1 MPSPPTPVSAPISE
15 VAVFLDRARI
25 TRSGEITLALGESVL
40 AIAGLP
46 TTLHPDSVRV
56 KARGAGIRIISIDV
70 ASVQLVQ
77 TPDVNAAEVSAKLE
91 ERENKQKEL
100 NDVQAVQQER
110 QKMVAA
116 TRVTGSVDLVKGLA
130 WGRTSIES
138 LQALS
143 AYADR
148 EDAACRAELREIA
161 AQLKAVQREID
172 ALRSRLK
179 QLHQP
184 ASVQRRVIH
193 ITVEADN
200 ADSAFAF
207 DVSYTCS
214 GATWTP
220 LYDLRLTG
228 EKLRVTYL
236 ASVNQNTGEDWSDI
250 QLALSTAR
258 PAVTT
263 TIPELSPWYLSVP
276 SPPVQVYQ
284 ASFGGGGGMAP
295 QEVMSRMAA
304 PAAAATPMPAAP
316 PPAVE
321 SIQATVEENG
331 ASATFRIPR
340 RASIPSDKTPHRVQI
355 AEFDLPAKLDYITA
369 PKVAEQAYLR
379 ATIRNDSHF
388 VLLPGKANLF
398 HGEEYVGVTRLEDT
412 AAAEFELQMGV
423 DERVSVTRE
432 LISRDVS
439 KTFIGNTRRTAF
451 NYRIRIQHRLD
462 SGAKI
467 LVIDQIPHSRHE
479 EIKVKL
485 NDTSPRTSEVT
496 DLSELRWKLSLEKG
510 KDVEIT
516 FGFTVEYPKHLTVL
530 GLHD

>member
-1 MPSPPTPVSAPISE
+1 MPSPATPVAAPISE
-15 VAVFLDRARI
+15 VTVFLDRARI
-25 TRSGEITLALGESVL
+25 TRTGEATLSLGESVL

-46 TTLHPDSVRV
+46 STLHPDSVRV

-70 ASVQLVQ
+70 VSVQLVQ

-91 ERENKQKEL
+91 EWENKQKEL
-100 NDVQAVQQER
+100 NDAQAVQQER
-110 QKMVAA
+110 HKMVAA

-138 LQALS
+138 LQALT

-161 AQLKAVQREID
+161 TQLKAVQREID
-172 ALRSRLK
+172 ALRARLK

-184 ASVQRRVIH
+184 ASVQRRVIR
-193 ITVEADN
+193 ITVEADS
-200 ADSAFAF
+200 ADSVFAF

-263 TIPELSPWYLSVP
+263 TIPELAPWYLSVP
-276 SPPVQVYQ
+276 SPPVHAYQ
-284 ASFGGGGGMAP
+284 ASFGGGGMAP

-304 PAAAATPMPAAP
+304 PAAAAAPMPPAP
-316 PPAVE
+316 PPVVE

-340 RASIPSDKTPHRVQI
+340 RASIPSDKTPHRAQI
-355 AEFDLPAKLDYITA
+355 AEFDLAAKLDYITA

-379 ATIRNDSHF
+379 ATIRNDSQF

-432 LISRDVS
+432 LISREVS

-451 NYRIRIQHRLD
+451 YYRIRIQHRLD

-496 DLSELRWKLSLEKG
+496 DLSELQWKMSLEKG